1 MKSIISKVLLRSEV
15 AIKSFLGGVIHS
27 IFTVLWVIIW
37 LPVAVHMAFSESYY
51 PELNRKNIVHRLIE
65 NIIWT
70 LKYHRA
76 NTFYTL
82 YGLDVAGSKGDAFI
96 DEKGFWKGLNKLNYS
111 KGVAGQ
117 VCLLRDK
124 LLFFKYMDSNGM
136 PVPEVFAL
144 IKDGEVYNT
153 RFEKISLA
161 DLKNETGYFM
171 KDIDGECASFVKR
184 VHDYNELCQLIE
196 QKKEGQ
202 FILQRA
208 IHQAEAM
215 NQLNPCA
222 VNTLRVVTVY
232 NGGNPIVLSA
242 LLRVGT
248 SHSGNVD
255 NWAAGGLAIGIQENG
270 YLKKYGLHKPGHGLK
285 ASTHPDSGIEFEK
298 FEVPMLKEALECAC
312 KAHKCFYEIGAIGW
326 DIAISEDGP
335 VFIEG
340 NDNFEITLMQAC
352 DRPLKCAWEE
362 IYK

>member
-1 MKSIISKVLLRSEV
+1 MKSIISKVLLGSETAV
-15 AIKSFLGGVIHS
+15 KIFLSGVVHAV
-27 IFTVLWVIIW
+27 FTVVWLIIW
-37 LPVAVHMAFSESYY
+37 LPVAMCMAFSESYY
-51 PELNRKNIVHRLIE
+51 PELKRKNAAVRLIE
-65 NIIWT
+65 NIIWV

-82 YGLDVAGSKGDAFI
+82 YGLDIAGSKDDAFI
-96 DEKGFWKGLNKLNYS
+96 DEKGFWRGLDKLNYS
-111 KGVAGQ
+111 KGVAGR

-124 LLFFKYMDSNGM
+124 LLFFKYMESNGM

-144 IKDGEVYNT
+144 IKDGEAYNT
-153 RFEKISLA
+153 KFEKISIE
-161 DLKNETGYFM
+161 DLKSETEYFM

-184 VHDYNELCQLIE
+184 VHNYNELIQIIE
-196 QKKEGQ
+196 KKKQGQ
-202 FILQRA
+202 YILQRA
-208 IHQAEAM
+208 IRQADAM
-215 NQLNPCA
+215 NQLNPNA

-232 NGGNPIVLSA
+232 NNGEPIVLSA

-270 YLKKYGLHKPGHGLK
+270 YLKPYGLHKPGHGSK
-285 ASTHPDSGIEFEK
+285 ASVHPDTGIEFQK
-298 FEVPMLKEALECAC
+298 FEVPMLKEALEVAC
-312 KAHKCFYEIGAIGW
+312 NAHRCFYEIGAIGW

-352 DRPLKCAWEE
+352 DRPLKSAWRML
-362 IYK
+362 YK

>member
-1 MKSIISKVLLRSEV
+1 M
-15 AIKSFLGGVIHS
+15 GGVVHAV
-27 IFTVLWVIIW
+27 FTMFWIIIW

-51 PELNRKNIVHRLIE
+51 PELKRKNTVLRLVE
-65 NIIWT
+65 NVTWV

-82 YGLDVAGSKGDAFI
+82 YGLDIAGSNDGAFI
-96 DEKGFWKGLNKLNYS
+96 DEKGFWKGLYRLNYS

-124 LLFFKYMDSNGM
+124 LLFSKYMESNGM

-144 IKDGEVYNT
+144 INDGEIYNT
-153 RFEKISLA
+153 RFEKILLE
-161 DLKNETGYFM
+161 DLKNETEYFV
-171 KDIDGECASFVKR
+171 KDIDGECASFVKK
-184 VHDYNELCQLIE
+184 VHGYNELCQLVE
-196 QKKEGQ
+196 QKKKGR
-202 FILQRA
+202 FFLQRA
-208 IHQAEAM
+208 IHQADAM
-215 NQLNPCA
+215 NQLNPHA

-248 SHSGNVD
+248 THSGNVD

-270 YLKKYGLHKPGHGLK
+270 HLKKYGMHKPGHGLK
-285 ASTHPDSGIEFEK
+285 TSIHPDTGIEFEK
-298 FEVPMLKEALECAC
+298 FEVPMLKEALDCAC

-326 DIAISEDGP
+326 DIAISVEGP

-352 DRPLKCAWEE
+352 DRPLKRAWED
-362 IYK
+362 I

>member
-1 MKSIISKVLLRSEV
+1 
-15 AIKSFLGGVIHS
+15 
-27 IFTVLWVIIW
+27 
-37 LPVAVHMAFSESYY
+37 MAFSESYY
-51 PELNRKNIVHRLIE
+51 PELKRKNVVLRLIE
-65 NIIWT
+65 NIFWA

-82 YGLDVAGSKGDAFI
+82 YGLDVVGSKGEAFI
-96 DEKGFWKGLNKLNYS
+96 DEKGLWKGLNKLNYS

-153 RFEKISLA
+153 RFEKIPLA

-171 KDIDGECASFVKR
+171 KDIDGECASFVNK
-184 VHDYNELCQLIE
+184 VHDYNELCHLIE
-196 QKKEGQ
+196 QKKQGR

-208 IHQAEAM
+208 IRQSDAM
-215 NQLNPCA
+215 SQLNPHA

-232 NGGNPIVLSA
+232 NDGDPAVLSA

-270 YLKKYGLHKPGHGLK
+270 HLKKYGLHKPGHGLK
-285 ASTHPDSGIEFEK
+285 VSTHPDTGIEFEK
-298 FEVPMLKEALECAC
+298 FEVPMLEEALACAC

-326 DIAISEDGP
+326 DIVISEQGP
-335 VFIEG
+335 IFIEG

-352 DRPLKCAWEE
+352 DRPLKKEWQEMQ
-362 IYK
+362 